1 MTEANQQPLN
11 TMNTVNFQ
19 DLIINSPEKQV
30 VWKRMGFFLLT
41 LGFWGAWIFLWTPLP
56 GLAQQ
61 LILTG
66 FSEFSWRPATYVVVF
81 FAMFFSLATWQIGWL
96 NYNLARFKTRGR
108 RSNQTLLSNQELG
121 QFFTVDNRK
130 LNNWQQ
136 SKCLVIQH
144 NDTGEIQEIDVND
157 FFSFAPSLSKAE
169 DKQLQQYYIVIL
181 PDKAGRQLFER
192 VANDFVVIMKVLCS
206 IFNIKFI
213 NCQVAEDH
221 LALSVQ
227 IPTDYNAD
235 NMVNQLKLASASILK
250 RKYSEESNLQMENQ
264 AFWRSEQLVTTT
276 ILTSH
281 EIQQFFA
288 QIISGNK
295 QWQPEAESITI
306 SSKKQQTASRLDKK
320 ESRLATEFWQNSQRL
335 IIENQETKK
344 KSQID
349 INDFFVC
356 APLPLDEDYSE
367 GKYERFF
374 VVILPTEQQRTL
386 FAEIDEDFRTIM
398 KVLCSLFRI
407 GLVDCIV
414 TRTHLTLALDIPEGY
429 DPNEFV
435 EQLKRASTLIIEK
448 KYGPGPA
455 TPEAEALTF
464 WRDEQLVTTPELV
477 DTEIKGFINS
487 IL

>member
-1 MTEANQQPLN
+1 MTVTNQQSLN

-30 VWKRMGFFLLT
+30 AWKRMGFFLLT

-66 FSEFSWRPATYVVVF
+66 FTEFSWRPATYIIVF
-81 FAMFFSLATWQIGWL
+81 FAMLFSLVTWQIGWL

-121 QFFTVDNRK
+121 QFFTVDNSK

-157 FFSFAPSLSKAE
+157 FFSFAPSLSKTE
-169 DKQLQQYYIVIL
+169 DIQLQQYYIVIL
-181 PDKAGRQLFER
+181 PDMAGRQLFER
-192 VANDFVVIMKVLCS
+192 VANDFIVIMKVLCS

-213 NCQVAEDH
+213 NCQVAKDH
-221 LALSVQ
+221 LALSVA
-227 IPTDYNAD
+227 IPTDYNAN
-235 NMVNQLKLASASILK
+235 NMVDQLKAASVSILN
-250 RKYSEESNLQMENQ
+250 RKYGEESNLQMANQ
-264 AFWRSEQLVTTT
+264 AFWRSEQLVTTAK
-276 ILTSH
+276 LTGY

-288 QIISGNK
+288 KIIPGNK
-295 QWQPEAESITI
+295 QWPPEVESIST
-306 SSKKQQTASRLDKK
+306 SKQQKATGRDTKRSRQAAK
-320 ESRLATEFWQNSQRL
+320 FWQNSQRL
-335 IIENQETKK
+335 IIENQETKR

-349 INDFFVC
+349 INDFFIC
-356 APLPLDEDYSE
+356 TPMPLDEDYSE

-374 VVILPTEQQRTL
+374 AVLLPTEHQHAL
-386 FAEIDEDFRTIM
+386 FTEIGGNFKIIM
-398 KVLCSLFRI
+398 KVLCSMFKI

-414 TRTHLTLALDIPEGY
+414 TPTHLTLALDIPEGY
-429 DPNEFV
+429 DANEFA
-435 EQLKRASTLIIEK
+435 EQLKKASALIIEK
-448 KYGPGPA
+448 KYGPGSTA
-455 TPEAEALTF
+455 TETKAFSF
-464 WRDEQLVTTPELV
+464 WRDEQLVTIPELV
-477 DTEIKGFINS
+477 DTEIKVFINS
-487 IL
+487 VL